1 MENTD
6 NFICFKCI
14 HKFKWEIGC
23 EAFPD
28 GIVNQVLLSNKHDK
42 PLPDQDNEIV
52 FDEKKD

>member
-28 GIVNQVLLSNKHDK
+28 GIVNQVLLSNQHDK
-42 PLPDQDNEIV
+42 PLPEQDNEIV
-52 FDEKKD
+52 FEEKKD